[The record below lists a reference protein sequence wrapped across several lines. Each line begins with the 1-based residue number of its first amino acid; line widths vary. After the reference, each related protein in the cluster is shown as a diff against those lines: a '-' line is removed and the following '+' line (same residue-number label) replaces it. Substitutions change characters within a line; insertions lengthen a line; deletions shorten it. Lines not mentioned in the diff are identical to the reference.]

1 VAIVGRHLLK
11 TTAIPVS
18 KARRVVPLDHRPAG
32 TSWLAPL
39 ETDLIKAIERG
50 FDRVPDEAYES
61 VIRDREGDSY
71 RAQVYSALSSV
82 EDDITEILLAQV
94 TGTGTT
100 AADDVKTD
108 LLRRY
113 RSIGKADTP
122 SPESLIGQ
130 FRFDLDDPRAKAW
143 ASAESGRLITNMAD
157 EQRAVMRDV
166 VSRSFNANQTR
177 QQMSNALREVLTT
190 TSPGTEYGD
199 ITSRLI
205 GANVNGLTRQ
215 SERAVW
221 NTMNRVADEVAARGI
236 TGEKALEQVRRQVD
250 KHAEKLRKS
259 RARTIARTEL
269 AMAAEEGRQQAWDQA
284 ADKGLINR
292 ATATKVW
299 SASPMDV
306 CVICGRLQG
315 TKQPMSGSWQT
326 NAGTIKHP
334 PAHPN
339 CRCTMVLV
347 TDPKRQPRTIGN
359 GTPEDPYRLSYDDKV
374 PTPDEFPPLPGS
386 TTPPPTPP
394 TTPPDTPPLPRPQP
408 PSDRSAIGMDPTYRE
423 VDATELTR
431 LGDRQRAAGVTVEQ
445 MPAVENAVNQST
457 NGSRIYNDVNT
468 SLRDRNSF
476 NELKPSRQDSVVDVV
491 NGLDTAIEAAPAID
505 EKIIVY
511 RAIKRDAVKQFDDS
525 SIGTKITDDGFMST
539 SFDRSVAQRF
549 AGKDGIVVE
558 IEIRPGTKGLI
569 PNAYRGQLPDG
580 KVGEAE
586 LILQRGTQIEILS
599 KRNGQ
604 IIARVQP
611 QGKVGPLRVAQPR
624 TAGQPL
630 NPTVLDDLRGTITAT
645 DGQYRLIEFT
655 GKTVVEATP
664 SQIGKKAIDATVE
677 AGRRVEARVVEIL
690 RENGITRTIDDIQ
703 PELDD
708 AYETLRTLRNSV
720 SKDLERDHL
729 REAIDS
735 LGLPATG
742 GDGYDVGYRWAV
754 ELQKAMLNGELSV
767 EDVITR
773 LDLPRSVIQQPIGT
787 AKFPMIMP
795 SDLVGGLK
803 RYADN
808 LGTQASSNIAT
819 IKDKITDMEAVVKS
833 LQDERKRLLTSE
845 RDAIR
850 QALGEVRPD
859 YGSRR
864 MTVKSI
870 SPKHEASGIGQ
881 YIEDASSDLPASW
894 VEAIDGK
901 YKIVSSERGYHSR
914 SGELGLPSGTQ
925 SRAPATVI
933 HEMTHAAESRLS
945 QLGAIN
951 QAFYAESVT
960 TGPAAKRKVKLLK
973 TAMPGS
979 GYGSDERAIED
990 EFGDWYAGKWY
1001 GGAKGGTHHPLGS
1014 FETLTR
1020 GVESL
1025 LRPDVMSGY
1034 FRISGRYRQFVLGA
1048 LALL

>member
-1 VAIVGRHLLK
+1 MAIVGRHLIK
-11 TTAIPVS
+11 TTAIPVL
-18 KARRVVPLDHRPAG
+18 KARRVVPLDHREAG

-39 ETDLIKAIERG
+39 ETDLVKAIERG

-61 VIRDREGDSY
+61 VIRDREGVTY
-71 RAQVYSALSSV
+71 RNQVYAALSSV

-94 TGTGTT
+94 TGTGTM
-100 AADDVKTD
+100 AADDVKND
-108 LLRRY
+108 LLKRY

-122 SPESLIGQ
+122 SPESLIGA

-177 QQMSNALREVLTT
+177 QQMSNALRETLNTI
-190 TSPGTEYGD
+190 SPGTEYGN

-250 KHAEKLRKS
+250 KHADKLRKS

-326 NAGTIKHP
+326 NAGTVKHP

-347 TDPKRQPRTIGN
+347 TDPKRQPRTVGT
-359 GTPEDPYRLSYDDKV
+359 GTPEDPYRLSYDDNV
-374 PTPDEFPPLPGS
+374 PKPDDFPPLPGS
-386 TTPPPTPP
+386 TTPPPPPP
-394 TTPPDTPPLPRPQP
+394 TTPPVTPPTPTP
-408 PSDRSAIGMDPTYRE
+408 PAPSGRALIGMDPSYRP
-423 VDATELTR
+423 VDADDLAR
-431 LGDRQRAAGVTVEQ
+431 LSGRQRAAGVTVEQ
-445 MPAVENAVNQST
+445 MPSVEDAVIQYT
-457 NGSRIYNDVNT
+457 NGSGMYSSVNT
-468 SLRDRNSF
+468 SLRERDWFDGLRPKKQQ
-476 NELKPSRQDSVVDVV
+476 EIVDVV
-491 NGLDTAIEAAPAID
+491 SGLDVAIDAAPAID

-511 RAIKRDAVKQFDDS
+511 RGFKREGLKQFDDA
-525 SIGTKITDDGFMST
+525 SIGTVITDEGFMST
-539 SFDRSVAQRF
+539 SFDRRVAERF

-569 PNAYRGQLPDG
+569 PNAYRGELPAG
-580 KVGEAE
+580 QVGEAE
-586 LILQRGTQIEILS
+586 LILQRGSRIEVLS

-611 QGKVGPLRVAQPR
+611 QGEVVPFRMPQVRGV
-624 TAGQPL
+624 GQPL
-630 NPTVLDDLRGTITAT
+630 NPTVLDDLRPAIALT
-645 DGQYRLIEFT
+645 DNESRLIEY
-655 GKTVVEATP
+655 GGNLVVEATP
-664 SQIGKKAIDATVE
+664 SQVGRKAIDATVE
-677 AGRRVEARVVEIL
+677 AGRRVEARVEEIMKGKGL
-690 RENGITRTIDDIQ
+690 RSIDTIQ
-703 PELDD
+703 SELD
-708 AYETLRTLRNSV
+708 
-720 SKDLERDHL
+720 
-729 REAIDS
+729 EAIATEKVLKSSRRND
-735 LGLPATG
+735 LIDAHYRFALKEIDLPVELSDG
-742 GDGYDVGYRWAV
+742 GDVVYRWAID
-754 ELQKAMLNGELSV
+754 LQKQMFDGRLSP
-767 EDVITR
+767 DVVIEK
-773 LDLPRSVIQQPIGT
+773 LGLPRSVIQAPIGM
-787 AKFPMIMP
+787 AKHPMIMP
-795 SDLVGGLK
+795 SDLVSGFK
-803 RYADN
+803 RYADGIHSEV
-808 LGTQASSNIAT
+808 LDELERL
-819 IKDKITDMEAVVKS
+819 KDETARVETLVKK
-833 LQDERKRLLTSE
+833 LTDERKTLLTTE

-850 QALGEVRPD
+850 QALGEVRTD

-864 MTVKSI
+864 MTVLKI
-870 SPKHEASGIGQ
+870 DPKHEASGIGQ
-881 YIEDASSDLPASW
+881 FIEDASQDLPGSW
-894 VEAIDGK
+894 VESIDLR
-901 YKIVSSERGYHSR
+901 YKVVKSERGYHSKL
-914 SGELGLPSGTQ
+914 GELGLPSGTQ
-925 SRAPATVI
+925 GRASATVI
-933 HEMTHAAESRLS
+933 HEMTHAAENNVDRL
-945 QLGAIN
+945 AKIN
-951 QAFYAESVT
+951 QAFYAESAT
-960 TGPAAKRKVKLLK
+960 TGPAAKRKVRTLK
-973 TAMPGS
+973 SVMPGH
-979 GYGSDERAIED
+979 GYSADERAIED

-1001 GGAKGGTHHPLGS
+1001 GGPKGGTHHPIGS

-1034 FRISGRYRQFVLGA
+1034 FRVSGRYRQFVLGA